1 MCLDKGNVLLDFD
14 VDEFEKLKKEQLNVQ
29 TWMKL
34 QPHGVVLNELM
45 LSINVILSNHTS
57 PNPMTGSGKDQ
68 HIMYTPRPG
77 GSYREREW
85 RPRISKI

>member
-34 QPHGVVLNELM
+34 
-45 LSINVILSNHTS
+45 
-57 PNPMTGSGKDQ
+57 
-68 HIMYTPRPG
+68 
-77 GSYREREW
+77 
-85 RPRISKI
+85 